1 MTDVRTLFR
10 WVGGAI
16 TVVSTLF
23 AFAFG
28 LSLSS
33 NGHIALVVAIVFACA
48 AIGSA
53 FIWPFVADAL
63 GKRRWVHA
71 CFIALFAVLFTGTD
85 VVTNFGSIS
94 WQRGMTVQS
103 LEVESACNDNACG
116 KQAENQKTLK
126 LWEDRRARLL
136 AEKPWLAT
144 VSTEALRDDLV
155 RSSEAILKESSRG
168 GCGPICRRLK
178 LRNSELSTRFAA
190 AEQFSDISK
199 SIAAT
204 RRKIA
209 SARNASANPDE
220 AAAPALLQN
229 AALEHFFKLARNPSE
244 ISKQS
249 TDQSAIWVIAA
260 LLTLAAVG
268 ANYLGWWGIGT
279 GTRFGSH
286 APPAAPDGPRIKHPV
301 AMIVGRPS
309 LTRLALAGIAMVILG
324 AATVAVF
331 DRALGWQGL
340 LFSAPIVFLL
350 GSGAAWWIAEVDW
363 PPSGDAD

>member
-1 MTDVRTLFR
+1 MTDLRTLFR
-10 WVGGAI
+10 WVGSAI
-16 TVVSTLF
+16 TAVSALF
-23 AFAFG
+23 TFAFG
-28 LSLSS
+28 LSISP
-33 NGHIALVVAIVFACA
+33 NWHIAIAVAIAFSCA

-53 FIWPFVADAL
+53 FIWPFVANEV
-63 GKRRWVHA
+63 GKRRWIHA
-71 CFIALFAVLFTGTD
+71 CFIALFAVLFTGTN
-85 VVTNFGSIS
+85 VLTNFGSIS
-94 WQRGMTVQS
+94 WQQDLNSQRPERQNT
-103 LEVESACNDNACG
+103 CNDDACG
-116 KQAENQKTLK
+116 EQAKNQKTLK

-178 LRNSELSTRFAA
+178 RENTELSARFAA
-190 AEQFSDISK
+190 AEQLSDISK
-199 SIAAT
+199 NIAAT

-209 SARNASANPDE
+209 SANKASAKPKE
-220 AAAPALLQN
+220 ATAPALLQN

-244 ISKQS
+244 IAKHS
-249 TDQSAIWVIAA
+249 TNQKANWVIAT

-279 GTRFGSH
+279 GTRFGSQ
-286 APPAAPDGPRIKHPV
+286 APPAAPSASGIKHSV
-301 AMIVGRPS
+301 AMIVGSPS
-309 LTRLALAGIAMVILG
+309 ISRLGLAGLATVILG

-350 GSGAAWWIAEVDW
+350 GSGAAWWVAEVDW
-363 PPSGDAD
+363 PPSGDAG